1 MEIEFNELGFHVSIY
16 RNRVHWTRFPCLIH
30 VPSHLTVTW
39 ILSWKSSLLDSISV
53 NGPQHSTCCRGF
65 QLGTCFPLC
74 PSHYISDIE
83 YTQYS
88 SHFSSSQYTQFSK
101 CTLNPLYYTHLTQ
114 HLRYTILYLLV
125 FFVKKNLEHIRKS
138 YALFIYFFLLV

>member
-1 MEIEFNELGFHVSIY
+1 MDK
-16 RNRVHWTRFPCLIH
+16 T
-30 VPSHLTVTW
+30 
-39 ILSWKSSLLDSISV
+39 WKSSSMNSISMSHPCPISLDGHV
-53 NGPQHSTCCRGF
+53 DTELEIEPTRLDFRKWSLALHVLPWV

-138 YALFIYFFLLV
+138 YALFIYFFC